1 MGVPPVVPQAARE
14 QDGVGFDAYELRPS
28 TRELLKHGVRLKLP
42 PQAFRV
48 LQMLVE
54 SPGQLISREGFYRA
68 LWPADTFV
76 DFDQGLNSAV
86 KKIRD
91 VLNDSAETPHYIET
105 LPRLG
110 YRFVGKVNG
119 RAEAKVANPPDRNDA
134 TEEPSRRPAPVGVP
148 IGSQPRLR
156 LRIVCSAVVVL
167 GLAGLGIYLL
177 SHRAPATELGIH
189 SIAVLPLEN
198 LSGNPEQEYLA
209 DGMTDELITHLAKLG
224 SPKVISRTSVMQ
236 YKRARRPLPEI
247 ARALKVDAVV
257 EGSVALSGSKVRV
270 TVQLIRA
277 SDDRHLWAEEYD
289 RDVGDVLALQR
300 QIAGSIAQEVSAKLG
315 PEQRAYFAYKV
326 PRDPVLNE
334 AYLRGLY
341 FWEKRTE
348 PDVRRAIENFNAAVA
363 RDPGFAPAYAGVANS
378 YNMLWYLGFMKADEA
393 VPHARTAIEK
403 ALALDPLSAEA
414 HLARAYLLLH
424 EDWNWAAADAEC
436 RRAVELSPGY
446 ALAHQWNAYFLRAA
460 GRPEEGLAESELARE
475 LDPLSM
481 IKTFLVAAALQERGD
496 DAAALPLIRH
506 ATELYPSNSAPHY
519 RLSDLLQRQGITTE
533 AAAEWRTG
541 LQLDGDSQLL
551 ARFDS
556 TLRRSALTPAKQA
569 VARMLLERR
578 LEQAKHQYVSPRVF
592 VDLYLQASDKENEL
606 RWLARA
612 FDEHSSFLV
621 EIAHDPLYEPL
632 HSDPQ
637 FQEMVGRLHAP

>member
-1 MGVPPVVPQAARE
+1 MPQAARQPE
-14 QDGVGFDAYELRPS
+14 VVGFDAYELRPS
-28 TRELLKHGVRLKLP
+28 TRELLKHGVRIKLP
-42 PQAFRV
+42 PQAFRI

-54 SPGQLISREGFYRA
+54 RPGQLISREEFHRA

-91 VLNDSAETPHYIET
+91 VLNDSAETPRYIET

-110 YRFVGKVNG
+110 YRFVGEVNG
-119 RAEAKVANPPDRNDA
+119 RAEANVANPPDRNDA
-134 TEEPSRRPAPVGVP
+134 NEEPSRNRAPVGVP
-148 IGSQPRLR
+148 VASQQRLP
-156 LRIVCSAVVVL
+156 LRIVSSVVVIL
-167 GLAGLGIYLL
+167 GLAGSGIYLL
-177 SHRAPATELGIH
+177 SHRVPATNLGIH

-236 YKRARRPLPEI
+236 YKRARQPLPEI
-247 ARALKVDAVV
+247 ARALNVDAVV
-257 EGSVALSGSKVRV
+257 EGSIALSSNKVRV

-289 RDVGDVLALQR
+289 REVGDVLALQR

-348 PDVRRAIENFNAAVA
+348 PDLRRAIENFNAAVA

-378 YNMLWYLGFMKADEA
+378 YNLLWYLGFMKADEA
-393 VPHARTAIEK
+393 VPQARAAIQK

-424 EDWNWAAADAEC
+424 EDWNWTAADAEC

-481 IKTFLVAAALQERGD
+481 IKTFLVAAALQGRGD
-496 DAAALPLIRH
+496 DAAALPLIRR
-506 ATELYPSNSAPHY
+506 AMDLYPSNSAPHY
-519 RLSDLLQRQGITTE
+519 RLSDLLQRQGLAIE

-551 ARFDS
+551 ARFDT
-556 TLRRSALTPAKQA
+556 TLHRGDLTAAKQA
-569 VARMLLERR
+569 VARMLVERR

-592 VDLYLQASDKENEL
+592 VDLYLQAGDKENEL
-606 RWLARA
+606 RWLAKA

-632 HSDPQ
+632 HSDPR
-637 FQEMVGRLHAP
+637 FQEMLGRLHAP

>member
-1 MGVPPVVPQAARE
+1 MPETDRQP
-14 QDGVGFDAYELRPS
+14 DIVGFDAYELRLS
-28 TRELLKHGVRLKLP
+28 TREFLKHGVRIKFP
-42 PQAFRV
+42 PQAFLV

-54 SPGQLISREGFYRA
+54 RPGQLISREEFHRA
-68 LWPADTFV
+68 LWLADTFV
-76 DFDQGLNSAV
+76 DFDQGLNSAI
-86 KKIRD
+86 KKIRG
-91 VLNDSAETPHYIET
+91 VLNDSAETPRYIET

-110 YRFVGKVNG
+110 YRFVGEVNRHIG
-119 RAEAKVANPPDRNDA
+119 TNVSGPPDRNDA
-134 TEEPSRRPAPVGVP
+134 SNEALGNSVSVGVP
-148 IGSQPRLR
+148 ASEQRFRLW
-156 LRIVCSAVVVL
+156 IVSSVFVIL
-167 GLAGLGIYLL
+167 GLAGWAIFVL
-177 SHRAPATELGIH
+177 SHRVSATSLAIH

-236 YKRARRPLPEI
+236 YKRARQPLPEI

-257 EGSVALSGSKVRV
+257 EGSITLSGNKVRV

-277 SDDRHLWAEEYD
+277 SDDQHLWAEEYD
-289 RDVGDVLALQR
+289 SELGNMLALQR
-300 QIAGSIAQEVSAKLG
+300 QIAGSIAQEVRAKLD
-315 PEQRAYFAYKV
+315 PEEQAYFAYKV

-348 PDVRRAIENFNAAVA
+348 PDLHRAIENFNAAVA
-363 RDPGFAPAYAGVANS
+363 RDHGFAPAYAGVANS

-393 VPHARTAIEK
+393 VPRARAAIEK

-424 EDWNWAAADAEC
+424 EDWDWTAGGAEC

-460 GRPEEGLAESELARE
+460 GRPEEALAESELARE

-481 IKTFLVAAALQERGD
+481 IKTFLVARALQRQGD
-496 DAAALPLIRH
+496 DAAAIRLMRR
-506 ATELYPSNSAPHY
+506 AMELDPSNSAPHY
-519 RLSDLLQRQGITTE
+519 RLSDLLQRQGLATE
-533 AAAEWRTG
+533 AAGEWRTG
-541 LQLDGDSQLL
+541 LKLNGDLQVLS
-551 ARFDS
+551 RFDS
-556 TLRRSALTPAKQA
+556 TLRRSDLTGAKRA
-569 VARMLLERR
+569 VARMLVERR
-578 LEQAKHQYVSPRVF
+578 LEQAKQQYVFPQVF
-592 VDLYLQASDKENEL
+592 VELYLQAGDKENCL
-606 RWLARA
+606 RWLAKA

-621 EIAHDPLYEPL
+621 EIAHDPSYDHL
-632 HSDPQ
+632 HSDPR
-637 FQEMVGRLHAP
+637 FEEMLRRLHAPGSN

>member
-1 MGVPPVVPQAARE
+1 MPEAARQPE
-14 QDGVGFDAYELRPS
+14 VVSFDAYELRLS
-28 TRELLKHGVRLKLP
+28 TRELLKHGVRIKFP

-54 SPGQLISREGFYRA
+54 RPSQLISREEFHRA

-86 KKIRD
+86 KRIRD
-91 VLNDSAETPHYIET
+91 VLNDSAESPRYIET

-119 RAEAKVANPPDRNDA
+119 LDGTNL
-134 TEEPSRRPAPVGVP
+134 
-148 IGSQPRLR
+148 SQPGEEVTRNPISIAPLARQPKLSLR
-156 LRIVCSAVVVL
+156 VASTAIVIL
-167 GLAGLGIYLL
+167 GLVGSGIYLL
-177 SHRAPATELGIH
+177 SHRAPAANSRIH

-247 ARALKVDAVV
+247 ARSLKVDAVV
-257 EGSVALSGSKVRV
+257 EGSIALSGNKVRV

-277 SDDRHLWAEEYD
+277 WDDQHLWAEEYD
-289 RDVGDVLALQR
+289 SELGDMLTLQR
-300 QIAGSIAQEVSAKLG
+300 QIAGGIAQEVRAKLG
-315 PEQRAYFAYKV
+315 PDDQAYFAYKV

-348 PDVRRAIENFNAAVA
+348 PDLRRAIESFNAVVA
-363 RDPGFAPAYAGVANS
+363 RDPGFAPGYAGIANS
-378 YNMLWYLGFMKADEA
+378 YNLLWYFGFMNADEA
-393 VPHARTAIEK
+393 VPQASAAAEK
-403 ALALDPLSAEA
+403 ALALDPQSAEA
-414 HLARAYLLLH
+414 HLARAYLFLH
-424 EDWNWAAADAEC
+424 HDWNWRAGEAEL
-436 RRAVELSPGY
+436 RRTLELSPGY
-446 ALAHQWNAYFLRAA
+446 SLAHQWNAYFLRAA
-460 GRPEEGLAESELARE
+460 GREDEALAENERARE
-475 LDPLSM
+475 LDPLSP
-481 IKTFLVAAALQERGD
+481 IKTFLAAEALKERGD
-496 DAAALPLIRH
+496 YVAAIRLIRR
-506 ATELYPSNSAPHY
+506 AMELYPSNSEPHY
-519 RLSDLLQRQGITTE
+519 QLSNLLQQQGRATE
-533 AAAEWRTG
+533 AAVEWRTG

-556 TLRRSALTPAKQA
+556 TLEHADLSEAKRA
-569 VARMLLERR
+569 VARMQIQRQLD
-578 LEQAKHQYVSPRVF
+578 QAKHQYVFPRIMVE
-592 VDLYLQASDKENEL
+592 LYLQAGDKENCL
-606 RWLARA
+606 LWLARA

-621 EIAHDPLYEPL
+621 EIAHNHKYSLL
-632 HSDPQ
+632 HSDPR
-637 FQEMVGRLHAP
+637 FQEMLRRLHAPGSN